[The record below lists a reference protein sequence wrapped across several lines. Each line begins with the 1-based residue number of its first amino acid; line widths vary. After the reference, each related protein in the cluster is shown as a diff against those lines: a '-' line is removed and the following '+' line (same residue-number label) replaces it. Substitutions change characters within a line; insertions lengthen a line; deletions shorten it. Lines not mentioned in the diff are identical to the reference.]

1 MVTKQVE
8 EHTLN
13 VLKNST
19 KDLKR
24 QLETMLPALEEFH
37 KIMSSLESADN
48 KDSLVGIIS
57 KVEDLLFGSYFI
69 LNELMS
75 YLKMSIGTN
84 IVYEKRYFL
93 QCINECICE
102 AYNFLKGKDCDGVW
116 DNIISTVRTLDN
128 PILNVYA
135 DNIESELQK
144 LEENFLDI
152 KLRNTTAHYD
162 KPIKMYETISTITSE
177 DTFCKAVSQYMLI
190 HMRITH
196 FTDII
201 FALLF
206 QLLPT
211 KSAVYC
217 QTGASHNQTW
227 CIKTLLETRLAEKFA
242 GDSRME
248 IVSKES
254 LERVSKLI
262 DTLYGTHKS
271 VDAAYNY
278 FKEKGIAFPI
288 SLRVTHQLC
297 LIRMIIDFMRC
308 DIICAMRAYMNS
320 ETNLER
326 AIHLRKIYLTEVSA
340 LKHLYGYTE
349 KSRRNSL
356 WTQLMI
362 VNTNY
367 NNDKTQ
373 LIQEELDAFESHLDT
388 IKRNLFIH
396 FKEKENLN
404 IEKRYEAY
412 EQLDHINEIK
422 EALALLALCKEM
434 EIYTTEML
442 YQISKAEDKRHQE
455 QKEKYHD
462 MFNRLRDMMPSSK
475 STDDANSQVRSM
487 LNDAE
492 NKLMALFEL

>member
-13 VLKNST
+13 VLRNST

-144 LEENFLDI
+144 LEENFLNI
-152 KLRNTTAHYD
+152 KLRNTTTHYD
-162 KPIKMYETISTITSE
+162 KPVALYETISTITSE
-177 DTFCKAVSQYMLI
+177 ETFCKAVSQYMLI
-190 HMRITH
+190 HLRVTH
-196 FTDII
+196 FAGII
-201 FALLF
+201 FAVLF

-211 KSAVYC
+211 RKAVC
-217 QTGASHNQTW
+217 NRTEVVQNQAW
-227 CIKTLLETRLAEKFA
+227 CIKTFLENRLAKKFA
-242 GDSRME
+242 SDSRME
-248 IVSKES
+248 TVSKES
-254 LERVSKLI
+254 LERVSKSI

-271 VDAAYNY
+271 VDATYYY
-278 FKEKGIAFPI
+278 FKEKGIDFPI
-288 SLRVTHQLC
+288 SLKVTHQLC
-297 LIRMIIDFMRC
+297 LIRMIVDYMRC
-308 DIICAMRAYMNS
+308 DIMCAMRAYMNS

-326 AIHLRKIYLTEVSA
+326 AMHLRKICLTEVSA
-340 LKHLYGYTE
+340 LKHLYGYNE
-349 KSRRNSL
+349 ESRRTSL
-356 WTQLMI
+356 WTQLLA
-362 VNTNY
+362 VNTDY
-367 NNDKTQ
+367 NNNKTQ
-373 LIQEELDAFESHLDT
+373 LIQKKLDAFKSHLDT
-388 IKRNLFIH
+388 TKRNLFSH
-396 FKEKENLN
+396 FKEKEKLN

-412 EQLDHINEIK
+412 KQLDHINEIN
-422 EALALLALCKEM
+422 EALELLALCKEIENYTA
-434 EIYTTEML
+434 EIL
-442 YQISKAEDKRHQE
+442 HQISKAEDKRHQE
-455 QKEKYHD
+455 QKEKYHE
-462 MFNRLRDMMPSSK
+462 MFNSIREMVPSSK
-475 STDDANSQVRSM
+475 STDDVNSQIISM
-487 LNDAE
+487 LNDTE
-492 NKLMALFEL
+492 NKLMSLFDL